1 MGVEG
6 YGDNIVGVRR
16 YFLFNIFIE
25 DMKNFFWFVINMV
38 VFIGLLGFLI
48 IFVFLFLIEEGC
60 VGYVLG
66 FFLIFFVYLLYI
78 IDSLFRILDFMFY
91 LIIYIVI

>member
-25 DMKNFFWFVINMV
+25 DMKNFFLVCYKYGGIYRIIRVFDYFCFFIIN
-38 VFIGLLGFLI
+38 
-48 IFVFLFLIEEGC
+48 
-60 VGYVLG
+60 
-66 FFLIFFVYLLYI
+66 
-78 IDSLFRILDFMFY
+78 
-91 LIIYIVI
+91 

>member
-1 MGVEG
+1 
-6 YGDNIVGVRR
+6 
-16 YFLFNIFIE
+16 
-25 DMKNFFWFVINMV
+25 MV